1 MACVETKRV
10 EVTRNDGEPYCVPY
24 WQVTSGQVGPSV
36 LVTAALHAN
45 ELQGAEI
52 LRRFLP
58 IAEAELTRGSCM
70 LVPFANPIA
79 VQRHQPHIDFELGR
93 YYGSDQVNNV
103 NCTWPGDPSGS
114 NAQRLSNALFNSVVR
129 EATHLIDLHCW
140 QKRRAATALAREGR
154 EDSLRLAEATGVR
167 FGRHS
172 KPKGEATDGPKTP
185 CTLSTYFHDTNRIA
199 IAVEFAGQ
207 YGFWPRQIELG
218 LRLLRNAF
226 RQFEMLPG
234 ELEGQDE
241 PFIWVNDAEMTEIP
255 APASGVFVPGDLALS
270 DWVEAGQVIGHMLTV
285 DSLRAVEVRAPMAGY
300 LYELGPV
307 REQGSEHTEKF
318 MHPYAGEGELVAVV
332 AGTSECASR
341 ENSPC

>member
-1 MACVETKRV
+1 MACTETKRI
-10 EVTRNDGEPYCVPY
+10 EVTRDDGGPYSVPC
-24 WQVTSGQVGPSV
+24 WQVTSGLAGPFV

-58 IAEAELTRGSCM
+58 TAGADMTRGSCV
-70 LVPFANPIA
+70 LIPFANPIA

-103 NCTWPGDPSGS
+103 NCTWPGDPNGS
-114 NAQRLSNALFNSVVR
+114 NAQRLSNALFNSVVG

-154 EDSLRLAEATGVR
+154 EDSLRLAEATALR

-172 KPKGEATDGPKTP
+172 KPGGDASERPKTP
-185 CTLSTYFHDTNRIA
+185 CTLSTYFHDTDRTA

-207 YGFWPRQIELG
+207 YAFWPRQIELG

-234 ELEGQDE
+234 ELEGQDG
-241 PFIWVNDAEMTEIP
+241 PFVWVNDAEMVEIP
-255 APASGVFVPGDLALS
+255 APTSGVFVPAELGLS
-270 DWVEAGQVIGHMLTV
+270 DHVETGQEIGHMLTV
-285 DSLRAVEVRAPMAGY
+285 DSLCTVEVLSPVAGCP
-300 LYELGPV
+300 YELGPV

-318 MHPYAGEGELVAVV
+318 MHPYADEGELVAVV
-332 AGTSECASR
+332 AATGR
-341 ENSPC
+341 